1 MIKEY
6 LLTNTQIER
15 QRLLRSYCKNKTE
28 LNQKDPAVPNV
39 LYNDKKGVIYC
50 SVPKTGCTNWR
61 RVFLAFD
68 GKIKSPSSIKGGFD
82 IHTKQYP
89 QLLKLSGNDRKWRTN
104 IYFSFVIVR
113 HPFDRLFAAY
123 RNKLLDPRVLHF
135 REEFGSKIL
144 RMFRKG
150 LSQKEYASGKNISFT
165 EFVNYIIALHDKQ
178 KVWEFNEH
186 WQLINKL
193 CSPCKMKYNYIGKM
207 ETLEDDAEAIL
218 KQIGVDNEIKYPS
231 HDGSYHHK
239 TEDVMKSYYSQLPEE
254 TIRKLYEV
262 YKEDFLAF
270 GYNIS
275 NFLNMTVSPLE
286 QTDLTA
292 RDLSVQL

>member
-1 MIKEY
+1 M
-6 LLTNTQIER
+6 
-15 QRLLRSYCKNKTE
+15 
-28 LNQKDPAVPNV
+28 
-39 LYNDKKGVIYC
+39 LYNDRKGVIYC
-50 SVPKTGCTNWR
+50 SVPKAGCTNWR

-82 IHTKQYP
+82 IHTKPYP
-89 QLLKLSGNDRKWRTN
+89 KLLKLHENDIKWRKN

-123 RNKLLDPRVLHF
+123 RNKLLDPHVRGF
-135 REEFGSKIL
+135 REQIGSSIL
-144 RMFRKG
+144 RMFRTG
-150 LSQKEYASGKNISFT
+150 LSQKEYASGKNVSFT
-165 EFVNYIIALHDKQ
+165 EFVNYIIARHDKQ
-178 KVWEFNEH
+178 TFWQLNEH

-193 CSPCKMKYNYIGKM
+193 CSPCMMKYNYIGKM

-218 KQIGVDNEIKYPS
+218 KQLGLENEIKYPS

-239 TEDVMKSYYSQLPEE
+239 TEDVMRSFYSQLPES

-275 NFLNMTVSPLE
+275 NFLNVSASPLE
-286 QTDLTA
+286 QIDIAA
-292 RDLSVQL
+292 RDLRIRL